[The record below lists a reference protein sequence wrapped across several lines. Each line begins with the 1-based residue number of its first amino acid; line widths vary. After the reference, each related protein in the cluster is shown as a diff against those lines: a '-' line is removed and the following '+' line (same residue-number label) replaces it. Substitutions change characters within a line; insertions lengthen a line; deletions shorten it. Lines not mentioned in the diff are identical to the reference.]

1 MRNIKLITVM
11 ASISP
16 GSNEKYVSAFGN
28 ALGGVLYGLAII
40 TLCLFLISQ
49 SLDIHSFLLYDA
61 SEIIKPIE
69 KIGFVGANARLEGTD
84 AFI

>member
-16 GSNEKYVSAFGN
+16 GSSENYASAFSN
-28 ALGGVLYGLAII
+28 ALGGVLYGLAIV

-49 SLDIHSFLLYDA
+49 SLDIHLFLLYDE
-61 SEIIKPIE
+61 SEVIKPIE
-69 KIGFVGANARLEGTD
+69 TIGFVGANARLEGTD